1 MSPMQKVLL
10 AIEFFHVSETIVE
23 QLGGVSIL
31 SMMIGLKKIITEPN
45 AVQLI
50 FPLPKHKGAVNK
62 VRITLNGLD
71 LYDIEFIRFNKRG
84 HKVIS
89 KKAVES
95 RMARTPMG
103 ELRILSGAMHEI
115 FFETSEI
122 REEIWVEIDKFLNK
136 NFPN

>member
-1 MSPMQKVLL
+1 MT
-10 AIEFFHVSETIVE
+10 VSETIIE

-62 VRITLNGLD
+62 VRIFLNGLD

-89 KKAVES
+89 KEENVYAEDLKD
-95 RMARTPMG
+95 
-103 ELRILSGAMHEI
+103 
-115 FFETSEI
+115 FFERGTGLYI
-122 REEIWVEIDKFLNK
+122 RF
-136 NFPN
+136 

>member
-1 MSPMQKVLL
+1 MT
-10 AIEFFHVSETIVE
+10 VSETIVE

-62 VRITLNGLD
+62 VRISLRLD
-71 LYDIEFIRFNKRG
+71 VYDIEFIRFNKRG

-89 KKAVES
+89 KEENVYAEDLKD
-95 RMARTPMG
+95 
-103 ELRILSGAMHEI
+103 
-115 FFETSEI
+115 FFERGTGLYI
-122 REEIWVEIDKFLNK
+122 RF
-136 NFPN
+136 